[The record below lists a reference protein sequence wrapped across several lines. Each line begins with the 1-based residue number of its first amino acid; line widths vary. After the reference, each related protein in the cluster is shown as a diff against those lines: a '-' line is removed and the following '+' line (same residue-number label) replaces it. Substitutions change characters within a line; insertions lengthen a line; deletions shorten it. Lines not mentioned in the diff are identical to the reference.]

1 MSRAELIDDNV
12 LQAIQE
18 FDQNLYEDESVNRM
32 QEAVMLFDSV
42 SNSRYFSETSIILF
56 LNKIDLFKAKLKS
69 GVLLKDHCPD
79 YTGPNDYESGYV
91 SSRMV
96 IVRDPVGC

>member
-1 MSRAELIDDNV
+1 MLDM
-12 LQAIQE
+12 QAIQE

-56 LNKIDLFKAKLKS
+56 LNKIDLFKAKLRS
-69 GVLLKDHCPD
+69 GVQLVDHFPD
-79 YTGPNDYESGYV
+79 YTGPNEYEPG
-91 SSRMV
+91 
-96 IVRDPVGC
+96 